1 MPKFSYDNIWYSSEK
16 DSNEQILGK
25 FLKLVKTDAI
35 RQQNYTTVDTV
46 TPKEYASLLQEYY
59 MVDIFKEKTLEDRSH
74 STYAQYQFWL
84 KSLVK
89 LIKEMEGIKGIEV
102 KSGEVISEGV
112 KQLRSEVAKEILQFC
127 SYIICV
133 SVDQAKLSQDTM
145 KEVMTELKKHNLQKH
160 NLEEY

>member
-1 MPKFSYDNIWYSSEK
+1 
-16 DSNEQILGK
+16 
-25 FLKLVKTDAI
+25 
-35 RQQNYTTVDTV
+35 
-46 TPKEYASLLQEYY
+46 
-59 MVDIFKEKTLEDRSH
+59 MVDLFQEKTLEDRSH

-89 LIKEMEGIKGIEV
+89 LVKEMEEIKGIEV
-102 KSGEVISEGV
+102 RSGEVVSESIRL
-112 KQLRSEVAKEILQFC
+112 LRSEVAREILQFC